1 MRTPSPVFANVA
13 FLRIPGF
20 DGRPVAQQASL
31 KERLEA
37 RLREAIAGMPAAER
51 IVLDA
56 DDGLAVVL
64 FGEPA
69 RALDLAQSLRAAP
82 GEEPLKVGVNH
93 GPIAV
98 TARDAGGVVF
108 GDGITAAAAASG
120 VATAGKTLVT
130 AAFAR
135 MMEATRP
142 DRAAELAPAGE
153 FTDARVRLHAFYTPD
168 PQRLVARRNR
178 LAAHALV
185 GILLIVS
192 LGLAGR
198 SVIRYLLP
206 PRPAIVEFDVRPK
219 GEVLIDGLSYGPTPP
234 LLEVEVPPGRHHI
247 LVRSGRNPPVDV
259 RVDLEPGER
268 MSVTHSFAGE
278 RPAPKPGGF
287 LRDLGRDVG
296 RALGLAK

>member
-1 MRTPSPVFANVA
+1 MPINSPVFANIA
-13 FLRIPGF
+13 FLRIARF
-20 DGRPVAQQASL
+20 DERPVVEQAGL
-31 KERLEA
+31 KGRLEA
-37 RLREAIAGMPAAER
+37 RVRDALAGMPAADR

-56 DDGLAVVL
+56 ADGVAVVL
-64 FGEPA
+64 FGEPV

-120 VATAGKTLVT
+120 FATAGKTLVT
-130 AAFAR
+130 VPFAR
-135 MMEATRP
+135 MLEATRP

-168 PQRLVARRNR
+168 PQRLVARRKH
-178 LAAHALV
+178 LAVHALV
-185 GILLIVS
+185 GIFAIVS

-206 PRPAIVEFDVRPK
+206 PRPAVVEFDVRPR
-219 GEVLIDGLSYGPTPP
+219 GEVVIDGLSYGTTPP
-234 LLEVEVPPGRHHI
+234 LREVEVSSGRHHV

-259 RVDLEPGER
+259 RVNLEPGER
-268 MSVTHSFAGE
+268 MTITHSFAGE
-278 RPAPKPGGF
+278 RPPQKPAGF
-287 LRDLGRDVG
+287 WRDLR
-296 RALGLAK
+296 RSLGF

>member
-1 MRTPSPVFANVA
+1 MPTASPVFANIA
-13 FLRIPGF
+13 FLRIAGF
-20 DGRPVAQQASL
+20 DGRPVVEQASL
-31 KERLEA
+31 KDRLEA
-37 RLREAIAGMPAAER
+37 RVREAIAGIPAADR
-51 IVLDA
+51 VVLDA
-56 DDGLAVVL
+56 ADGLA
-64 FGEPA
+64 
-69 RALDLAQSLRAAP
+69 
-82 GEEPLKVGVNH
+82 
-93 GPIAV
+93 I
-98 TARDAGGVVF
+98 VVF

-120 VATAGKTLVT
+120 FATAGKTLVT

-135 MMEATRP
+135 MLEATRP

-234 LLEVEVPPGRHHI
+234 LLEVEVPPGRPHI

-259 RVDLEPGER
+259 RVNLEPGER

-278 RPAPKPGGF
+278 RPAQKPGGF

-296 RALGLAK
+296 RALGLRK

>member
-1 MRTPSPVFANVA
+1 MRTASPVFANVA
-13 FLRIPGF
+13 FLRIAGF
-20 DGRPVAQQASL
+20 EGRPVVEQASH

-37 RLREAIAGMPAAER
+37 RVRDAVAGIPAADR

-64 FGEPA
+64 FGEPL

-120 VATAGKTLVT
+120 FAAAGRTLVT
-130 AAFAR
+130 VPFAR
-135 MMEATRP
+135 MLEATRP

-185 GILLIVS
+185 GILAIVS

-198 SVIRYLLP
+198 SVLRYLLP
-206 PRPAIVEFDVRPK
+206 PRPAVVEFDVRPR
-219 GEVLIDGLSYGPTPP
+219 GDVVIDGLSYGPTPP
-234 LLEVEVPPGRHHI
+234 LREVEIPPGRHHV

-259 RVDLEPGER
+259 RVNLEPGER
-268 MSVTHSFAGE
+268 MTVTHSFAGE
-278 RPAPKPGGF
+278 RPAQKPGGF
-287 LRDLGRDVG
+287 WRELGRDAG
-296 RALGLAK
+296 RFLGLQK

>member
-1 MRTPSPVFANVA
+1 MRTASPVFANVA
-13 FLRIPGF
+13 FLRIAGF
-20 DGRPVAQQASL
+20 DGRPVVEQASL

-37 RLREAIAGMPAAER
+37 RVRETIAGMPAADR

-64 FGEPA
+64 FGEPL

-108 GDGITAAAAASG
+108 GDGITAAAAA
-120 VATAGKTLVT
+120 AGFAAAGRTLVT
-130 AAFAR
+130 VPFAR
-135 MMEATRP
+135 MLEATRP

-185 GILLIVS
+185 GILAIVS

-198 SVIRYLLP
+198 SVLRYLLP
-206 PRPAIVEFDVRPK
+206 PRPAVVEFDVRPR
-219 GEVLIDGLSYGPTPP
+219 GDVVIDGLSYGPTPP
-234 LLEVEVPPGRHHI
+234 LREVEIPAGRHHV

-259 RVDLEPGER
+259 RVNLEPGER
-268 MSVTHSFAGE
+268 MTVTHSFAGE
-278 RPAPKPGGF
+278 RPAQKPSGF
-287 LRDLGRDVG
+287 WRELGRDVG
-296 RALGLAK
+296 RALGLPK

>member
-1 MRTPSPVFANVA
+1 MRTASPVFANVA
-13 FLRIPGF
+13 FLRIAGF
-20 DGRPVAQQASL
+20 DGRPVVEQASL

-37 RLREAIAGMPAAER
+37 RVRETIAGMPAADR

-64 FGEPA
+64 FGEPL

-108 GDGITAAAAASG
+108 GDGIAAAAAASG
-120 VATAGKTLVT
+120 FAAAGRTLVT
-130 AAFAR
+130 VPFAR
-135 MMEATRP
+135 MLEATRP

-185 GILLIVS
+185 GILAIVS

-198 SVIRYLLP
+198 SVLRYLLP
-206 PRPAIVEFDVRPK
+206 PRPAVVEFDVRPR
-219 GEVLIDGLSYGPTPP
+219 GDVVIDGLSYGPTPP
-234 LLEVEVPPGRHHI
+234 LREVEIPAGRHHV

-259 RVDLEPGER
+259 RVNLEPGER
-268 MSVTHSFAGE
+268 MTVTHSFAGE
-278 RPAPKPGGF
+278 RPAPRPGGF
-287 LRDLGRDVG
+287 WRELGRDAG
-296 RALGLAK
+296 RLLGLPK

>member
-13 FLRIPGF
+13 FLRIAGF
-20 DGRPVAQQASL
+20 DARPVVEQAGL

-37 RLREAIAGMPAAER
+37 RVREAIAGMPAADR

-56 DDGLAVVL
+56 ADGLAVVL
-64 FGEPA
+64 FGEPT

-98 TARDAGGVVF
+98 TARDAGGMVF

-120 VATAGKTLVT
+120 FAEAGKTLVT
-130 AAFAR
+130 VPFAR
-135 MMEATRP
+135 MLEATRP
-142 DRAAELAPAGE
+142 DRAPELAPAGE

-185 GILLIVS
+185 GILAIVS

-198 SVIRYLLP
+198 SVLRYLLP
-206 PRPAIVEFDVRPK
+206 PRPAVVEFDVRPK
-219 GEVLIDGLSYGPTPP
+219 GEVVIDGLSYGPTPP
-234 LLEVEVPPGRHHI
+234 LREVEIPAGRHHI
-247 LVRSGRNPPVDV
+247 LVRSGRNSPVDV
-259 RVDLEPGER
+259 RVNLEPGER
-268 MSVTHSFAGE
+268 MTVTHSFAGE
-278 RPAPKPGGF
+278 RPPPKKGGF
-287 LRDLGRDVG
+287 LDDLRRSMGF
-296 RALGLAK
+296 

>member
-1 MRTPSPVFANVA
+1 MRTASPVFANVA
-13 FLRIPGF
+13 FLRIAGF
-20 DGRPVAQQASL
+20 DGLPVVEQASH

-37 RLREAIAGMPAAER
+37 RVRETIAGMPAADR

-56 DDGLAVVL
+56 EDGLAVVL
-64 FGEPA
+64 FGEPL

-108 GDGITAAAAASG
+108 GDGIAAAAAASG
-120 VATAGKTLVT
+120 FAAAGRTLVT
-130 AAFAR
+130 VPFAR
-135 MMEATRP
+135 MLEATRP

-168 PQRLVARRNR
+168 PQRLVARRYR

-185 GILLIVS
+185 GILAIVS

-198 SVIRYLLP
+198 SVLRYLLP
-206 PRPAIVEFDVRPK
+206 PRPAVVEFDVRPR
-219 GEVLIDGLSYGPTPP
+219 GDVVIDGLSYGPTPP
-234 LLEVEVPPGRHHI
+234 LREVEIPAGRHHV

-259 RVDLEPGER
+259 RVNLEPGER
-268 MSVTHSFAGE
+268 MTVTHSFAGE
-278 RPAPKPGGF
+278 RPAPRPGGF
-287 LRDLGRDVG
+287 WRELGRDAG
-296 RALGLAK
+296 RLLGLPK